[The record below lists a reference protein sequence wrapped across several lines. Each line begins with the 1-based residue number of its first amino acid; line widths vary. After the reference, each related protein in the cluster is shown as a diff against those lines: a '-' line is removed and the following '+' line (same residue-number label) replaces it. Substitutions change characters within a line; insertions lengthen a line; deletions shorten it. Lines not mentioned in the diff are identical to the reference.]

1 MRLTANAMRQL
12 EVLTAG
18 NILSADMPDHLHCY
32 SSYNLGVAFN
42 DGKKV
47 HTLTALAHRGVG

>member
-1 MRLTANAMRQL
+1 MRQL